1 MGREAQGVIS
11 FQGQA
16 GAGKL
21 VLEADA
27 LILRGAVRARIGRDQ
42 ITGFDVAGD
51 ALRIA
56 TGLGEV
62 MAELGAKEAA
72 LWCKALA
79 KPLPDLAEKLGIS
92 ADRPVHVIG
101 VLTDPALVQAV
112 ARSGVSAPDAALFLA
127 ELRDAAALHAALAV
141 IAPYPKAAFWGATQ
155 KGKSSFTDA
164 DLRAVMRGAG
174 YIDSKSCAVSDRLT
188 ATRYGMRG

>member
-21 VLEADA
+21 LLESDA
-27 LILRGAVRARIGRDQ
+27 MILRGAVKARIGRDQ
-42 ITGFDVAGD
+42 ITGLEVAGT
-51 ALRIA
+51 ALKI
-56 TGLGEV
+56 TTVLGEV

-72 LWCKALA
+72 LWCKAFA
-79 KPLPDLAEKLGIS
+79 KPVPGLADKLGLS

-101 VLTDPALVQAV
+101 VLTDPELVQAV
-112 ARSGVSAPDAALFLA
+112 ATHQAPAQDAALFLA
-127 ELRDAAALHAALAV
+127 EVRDEPALRTALEV
-141 IAPYPKAAFWGATQ
+141 IAPYPKTAFWGATQ

-164 DLRAVMRGAG
+164 DLRAAMRAAG
-174 YIDSKSCAVSDRLT
+174 YIDSKSCSVSARMT
-188 ATRYGMRG
+188 AARYGRRG